1 MYQARRAALEDGL
14 SDGMAT
20 HFSER
25 IRTKMGSPVGVRSD
39 GCARDCSTTSPTLT
53 WKSRYSPRKSLAWTV
68 ARMMLS
74 LSTPV
79 GSCSDSSTSSGRTDT
94 MAVLFLAT
102 PSPACALMPPS
113 AEETTQR
120 PLLPSAEVTVP
131 PMKFVLPTKSATNWF
146 LGVS

>member
-25 IRTKMGSPVGVRSD
+25 IRTKIGSPVGVRSD

-68 ARMMLS
+68 ARMTFS
-74 LSTPV
+74 PV
-79 GSCSDSSTSSGRTDT
+79 APCGSCSDSSTSSDPIETIT
-94 MAVLFLAT
+94 VALLAT
-102 PSPACALMPPS
+102 PSADYAWISPI
-113 AEETTQR
+113 AERTRQ
-120 PLLPSAEVTVP
+120 
-131 PMKFVLPTKSATNWF
+131 
-146 LGVS
+146 